1 MDSITTDFGD
11 VVLWS
16 VWFFIWT
23 AALVVWAR
31 CLFDVFTDSTVS
43 GLGKAGWV
51 ALMIFAPLIGALI
64 YLVVRG
70 ARTPER
76 EPAAGE
82 HRQAAGGST
91 DPAAQIASA
100 KSLLDFGAIDQAE
113 YDALK
118 AKALAE
124 AT

>member
-1 MDSITTDFGD
+1 MDAITTDFGD

-23 AALVVWAR
+23 AVLVVWAR
-31 CLFDVFTDSTVS
+31 CLFDVFTDGTLS
-43 GLGKAGWV
+43 GWGKAGWV
-51 ALMIFAPLIGALI
+51 AVLIFVPLVGALI

-76 EPAAGE
+76 QPAAGE
-82 HRQAAGGST
+82 YQHTVSAT
-91 DPAAQIASA
+91 IDPAAQIASA

-118 AKALAE
+118 AKALAQS
-124 AT
+124 T